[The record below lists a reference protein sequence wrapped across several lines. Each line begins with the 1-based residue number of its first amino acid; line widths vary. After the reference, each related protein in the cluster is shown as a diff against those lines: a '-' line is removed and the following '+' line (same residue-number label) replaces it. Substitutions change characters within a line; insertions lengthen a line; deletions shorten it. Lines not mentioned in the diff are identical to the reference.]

1 MKVLLVEDDKNLL
14 SGLMRELRSGNWELE
29 SARNAATALQKIED
43 TDVLVT
49 DVRMPGM
56 NGIELMSEA
65 RERCPGVEV
74 IVMTA
79 YGTIP
84 AAIEAMRNGARAY
97 LTKPFDTEELL
108 LHLGAVQRLLLL
120 REAAAKAGRG
130 DLVGSSAVMRGVY
143 KEIDVAAASAAPIL
157 VTGETGTGKDLAAN
171 AIHALSS
178 RKGGPFIT
186 VNLGAFPRDLV
197 DGELFG
203 HEKGAF
209 TGAHARKQGRFVVAD
224 GGTLFLD
231 EIDSLPLDLQP
242 KLLRAIEKKEVWPLG
257 AEKSVNVDVRI
268 VAATNANL
276 ENLIGEGMFR
286 KDLYYRLNVLRIE
299 MPPLAQHAE
308 DIPQIARVLLDRLA
322 EQHGCADVEITP
334 ATLSYL
340 ITQPWKG
347 NVRELS
353 NILERGLARIMAA
366 RPEDAPE
373 GEHIILDIDAFDEQ
387 ASATA
392 PPQGDLPFKEAKI
405 RAADEWAK
413 QAIRAT
419 LAETQGNV
427 SEAARRL
434 QMSRTALIRLINKY
448 GIDKD

>member
-1 MKVLLVEDDKNLL
+1 MKVLLVEDDENLL
-14 SGLMRELRSGNWELE
+14 SGLLRDLRSGGWDLD
-29 SARNAATALQKIED
+29 SARDAAGALQKIED
-43 TDVLVT
+43 VDVLVT

-56 NGIELMSEA
+56 NGIELMREA
-65 RERCPGVEV
+65 RERCPGLEV

-108 LHLGAVQRLLLL
+108 LHLSAVKKLLLL
-120 REAAAKAGRG
+120 REAAAKVGRG
-130 DLVGSSAVMRGVY
+130 ELVGSSAIMRSIY

-178 RKGGPFIT
+178 RKDGPLIT

-209 TGAHARKQGRFVVAD
+209 TGAHAKKQGRFVVAD

-257 AEKSVNVDVRI
+257 AEKSTNVDVRI
-268 VAATNANL
+268 IAATNANL
-276 ENLIGEGMFR
+276 EGLIADGTFR

-322 EQHGCADVEITP
+322 ERHGCSDVELTP
-334 ATLSYL
+334 GALSYL
-340 ITQPWKG
+340 ITQPWQG

-353 NILERGLARIMAA
+353 NILERGLARILAS
-366 RPEDAPE
+366 RSDDAPE
-373 GEHIILDIDAFDEQ
+373 ERLSLDIGAFDEQ
-387 ASATA
+387 APSAVA
-392 PPQGDLPFKEAKI
+392 PEGDLPFKEAKI

-413 QAIRAT
+413 QAIRSA

-434 QMSRTALIRLINKY
+434 QMSRTALIRLLNKY
-448 GIDKD
+448 GIVKE

>member
-14 SGLMRELRSGNWELE
+14 SGLLRELRSGDWDLE
-29 SARNAATALQKIED
+29 SASDAAAALQKIED

-56 NGIELMSEA
+56 NGIELMREA
-65 RERCPGVEV
+65 RERCPDMEV

-108 LHLGAVQRLLLL
+108 LHLGAVQKLLRL

-130 DLVGSSAVMRGVY
+130 ELVGSSAVMRGVY
-143 KEIDVAAASAAPIL
+143 REIDVAAASSAPIL

-171 AIHALSS
+171 AIHSLSS
-178 RKGGPFIT
+178 RKDGPFIT

-224 GGTLFLD
+224 GGTIFLD

-257 AEKSVNVDVRI
+257 AEKAANVDVRI

-276 ENLIGEGMFR
+276 ENLIGEGTFR

-299 MPPLAQHAE
+299 MPALKEHAE

-322 EQHGCADVEITP
+322 ERHGCSDVEITP
-334 ATLSYL
+334 AALSYL
-340 ITQPWKG
+340 IIQPWKG

-353 NILERGLARIMAA
+353 NILERGLARTMAA
-366 RPEDAPE
+366 RSEHAPDKR
-373 GEHIILDIDAFDEQ
+373 IALDITAFDEH
-387 ASATA
+387 AAA

-413 QAIRAT
+413 QAIRTT

-434 QMSRTALIRLINKY
+434 QMSRTALIRLLNKY
-448 GIDKD
+448 DIDKD